1 MKAVGMDKR
10 NSLDNDGT
18 VGRGDGWWFEGKTWL
33 VSKHCVLL
41 LEGKRSRRL
50 AGVAGTGS
58 ADDPAAVAVVVPLSW
73 GLQGRH

>member
-10 NSLDNDGT
+10 NSVDDDRT
-18 VGRGDGWWFEGKTWL
+18 VGRGDGWWFEGKMWL

-41 LEGKRSRRL
+41 LEGKQSRRL
-50 AGVAGTGS
+50 AGVAGMGS

-73 GLQGRH
+73 GL